1 MPASRRGAVV
11 TTVGVLVLALAGV
24 GVAVGLN
31 RSEWAQPSA
40 VATSTTAPT
49 SEPTTSAPTTTPPAS
64 TTTAPPPAPTTP
76 PPVGVPA
83 DLRGQDI
90 EVIPTS
96 ERVVALTF
104 DAGGNADGLP
114 AILDCLAD
122 EGVRGT
128 FFLTGQWAAAHPDGV
143 AAIVA
148 AGHRVGNH
156 SVSHPHLPALS
167 DEEIRNEVQGAE
179 QTIRAA
185 GADPRPLFRFP
196 FGDRDDRTIAAVND
210 LGYVGVRWTVD
221 TLGWQGTSQ
230 GGTAQTVTDRA
241 VGALRPGEIV
251 LMHVG
256 SNPDDGTT
264 FDADGLAG
272 MIAGM
277 REQGYGFVTLD
288 ALVAP

>member
-1 MPASRRGAVV
+1 MPSSRRAAVI
-11 TTVGVLVLALAGV
+11 TTVVVLALALIGV
-24 GVAVGLN
+24 GVAVATN
-31 RSEWAQPSA
+31 RSEWAQPTA
-40 VATSTTAPT
+40 VATSTAAPPT
-49 SEPTTSAPTTTPPAS
+49 SDPTTSAPTTPPPEP
-64 TTTAPPPAPTTP
+64 TTAAPTTQA
-76 PPVGVPA
+76 GVPA
-83 DLRGQDI
+83 DLRGQDV
-90 EVIPTS
+90 EAIPTT
-96 ERVVALTF
+96 EKVVALTF
-104 DAGGNADGLP
+104 DAGANADGLA

-128 FFLTGQWAAAHPDGV
+128 FFLTGQWAATNPDGV
-143 AAIVA
+143 AAIAA

-167 DEEIRNEVQGAE
+167 DAEIRDEVLGAE

-221 TLGWQGTSQ
+221 TLGWQGTAQ
-230 GGTAQTVTDRA
+230 GGTAQTVIDRA

-264 FDADGLAG
+264 FDADALAG
-272 MIAGM
+272 MIAAM
-277 REQGYGFVTLD
+277 RAQGYGFVTLD
-288 ALVAP
+288 ALVTP

>member
-1 MPASRRGAVV
+1 MPSSRRGAVATAAV
-11 TTVGVLVLALAGV
+11 VLVLALVGV
-24 GVAVGLN
+24 GIAVATN
-31 RSEWAQPSA
+31 RAEWAQPTA
-40 VATSTTAPT
+40 ATSTPT
-49 SEPTTSAPTTTPPAS
+49 SDPTTPAPTTTPPAP
-64 TTTAPPPAPTTP
+64 TTAAPTTP
-76 PPVGVPA
+76 AGVPA
-83 DLRGQDI
+83 DLRGQDV

-104 DAGGNADGLP
+104 DAGANADGLP
-114 AILDCLAD
+114 AILSCLAD

-128 FFLTGQWAAAHPDGV
+128 FFLTGQWAAAYPDGV
-143 AAIVA
+143 AAIAA

-156 SVSHPHLPALS
+156 TVSHADLTALS
-167 DEEIRNEVQGAE
+167 DQEIRDEVLGAE

-196 FGDRDDRTIAAVND
+196 LGERDDRTIAAVND

-221 TLGWQGTSQ
+221 TLGWQGTAQ
-230 GGTAQTVTDRA
+230 GRTAQTVTDRA
-241 VGALRPGEIV
+241 VAGLQPGEIV

-264 FDADGLAG
+264 LDADALAG

-277 REQGYGFVTLD
+277 RAQGYGFVTLD
-288 ALVAP
+288 ALAAA

>member
-1 MPASRRGAVV
+1 MPSSRRGAVATAAV
-11 TTVGVLVLALAGV
+11 VLVVGLGGV
-24 GVAVGLN
+24 GIAVATNG
-31 RSEWAQPSA
+31 SDWAQPTA
-40 VATSTTAPT
+40 ATSTPA
-49 SEPTTSAPTTTPPAS
+49 SDPTTSAPTTTPPAP
-64 TTTAPPPAPTTP
+64 TTAAPTNP
-76 PPVGVPA
+76 NGVSA
-83 DLRGQDI
+83 DLRGQDV

-96 ERVVALTF
+96 EKVVALTF
-104 DAGGNADGLP
+104 DAGGNPDGLP

-128 FFLTGQWAAAHPDGV
+128 FFLTGQWAAANPDGV

-148 AGHRVGNH
+148 AGHRIGNH

-167 DEEIRNEVQGAE
+167 DEEIRTEVQGAE

-210 LGYVGVRWTVD
+210 LGYVAVRWTVD

-230 GGTAQTVTDRA
+230 GGTAQTVIDRA
-241 VGALRPGEIV
+241 VGALQPGEIV

-264 FDADGLAG
+264 FDADALAG

-277 REQGYGFVTLD
+277 RAQGYGFVTLD

>member
-1 MPASRRGAVV
+1 MPTSRRGAVV
-11 TTVGVLVLALAGV
+11 TTVGVLVLALAGM

-31 RSEWAQPSA
+31 RSDWAQPSA
-40 VATSTTAPT
+40 VATSTSPPT
-49 SEPTTSAPTTTPPAS
+49 SEPTSSAPTTS
-64 TTTAPPPAPTTP
+64 PPAPTTTAP
-76 PPVGVPA
+76 APPVGVPA
-83 DLRGQDI
+83 DLRGQDV

-114 AILDCLAD
+114 AILSCLAD

-128 FFLTGQWAAAHPDGV
+128 FFLTGQWAAANPDGV
-143 AAIVA
+143 AAIAA
-148 AGHRVGNH
+148 AGHRIGNH

-167 DEEIRNEVQGAE
+167 DEEIRSEVQGAE

-196 FGDRDDRTIAAVND
+196 FGDRDERTIAAVND

-230 GGTAQTVTDRA
+230 GGTAQTVIDRA
-241 VGALRPGEIV
+241 VGALQPGEIV

-264 FDADGLAG
+264 FDADALAG
-272 MIAGM
+272 MIGGM
-277 REQGYGFVTLD
+277 RAQGYGFVTLD

>member
-1 MPASRRGAVV
+1 MSSSRRGAVV
-11 TTVGVLVLALAGV
+11 TTVGVLVLGLAGV
-24 GVAVGLN
+24 GVAVATN
-31 RSEWAQPSA
+31 RAEWAQPTA
-40 VATSTTAPT
+40 VATSTSPPPA
-49 SEPTTSAPTTTPPAS
+49 SDPTTTPPAP
-64 TTTAPPPAPTTP
+64 TTSAPRTPAPTTP
-76 PPVGVPA
+76 AGVPA
-83 DLRGQDI
+83 GLAGQDV

-114 AILDCLAD
+114 AILSCLAD

-143 AAIVA
+143 AAIAA

-156 SVSHPHLPALS
+156 SVSHPHLPTLS
-167 DEEIRNEVQGAE
+167 DQEIRDEVLGAE

-230 GGTAQTVTDRA
+230 GGTAQSVTDRA
-241 VGALRPGEIV
+241 VGALQPGEIV

-264 FDADGLAG
+264 FDADALAG
-272 MIAGM
+272 MIAAM
-277 REQGYGFVTLD
+277 RAQGYGFVTLD
-288 ALVAP
+288 ALIAP